1 MNRTNNKTSQN
12 KKTDTVITTKNEKA
26 IVTIS
31 FKKTEWNN
39 HQHVKRREDTKPN
52 LSENNINYKFNSW
65 SNETMRVISTKR
77 LEA

>member
-12 KKTDTVITTKNEKA
+12 KKTDTVITTKNEKG

-39 HQHVKRREDTKPN
+39 HQYVKRREDAKPN
-52 LSENNINYKFNSW
+52 LSENNINYKFNPW

-77 LEA
+77 LEV